1 MAISKEEVNV
11 KVLRAPREVAAGHT
25 RGAALQ
31 RKPISCSRR
40 QHLD

>member
-11 KVLRAPREVAAGHT
+11 TVLRAPREVAACQL